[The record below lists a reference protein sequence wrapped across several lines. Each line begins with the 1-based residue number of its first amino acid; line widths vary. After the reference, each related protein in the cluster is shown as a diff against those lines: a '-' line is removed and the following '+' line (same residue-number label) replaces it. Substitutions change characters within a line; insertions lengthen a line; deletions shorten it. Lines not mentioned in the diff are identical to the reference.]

1 MSKVEAMTAD
11 SHLNPKALALLAD
24 IRGDHEKLPPMWAM
38 LGVTAVEFEPR
49 HIALQACADER
60 HINAFGGVHGGYAAA
75 LLDTALGLTI
85 FISIDESSRH
95 TTVDLSVKIVKAIPT
110 HVPLTVKTELVHV
123 SRRIGV
129 SQGVLT
135 GQDGTVFA
143 HGTTTCHIK
152 PGR

>member
-1 MSKVEAMTAD
+1 MNPINPRAD
-11 SHLNPKALALLAD
+11 KLLSA
-24 IRGDHEKLPPMWAM
+24 IRRGEQPLPPMWDM
-38 LGVTAVEFEPR
+38 TGVVEIDASPGQVFLR
-49 HIALQACADER
+49 ACADER

-135 GQDGTVFA
+135 GKDGTVFA